1 MKWILSVAIG
11 IAISAMTIH
20 AHHSIAGVYDTNRQM
35 TIEATITE
43 FQFINPHPF
52 VLVEV
57 KNDAGTQPWRLEM
70 DNRRELIQIG
80 MNGETLKPVI
90 ASRLP
95 AAPAGTRP
103 RRSTSAGLI
112 GQLTAYATSRS
123 AGVQGFVN
131 RADYRRGL

>member
-11 IAISAMTIH
+11 IAIPAMTIH

-35 TIEATITE
+35 TIEATITQ

-70 DNRRELIQIG
+70 DNRGELIQIG
-80 MNGETLKPVI
+80 MNGETLKPGDRITVTGSPGRNQPQTLYI
-90 ASRLP
+90 RRLDRP
-95 AAPAGTRP
+95 ADGLRYEQVGGSP
-103 RRSTSAGLI
+103 RIRKP
-112 GQLTAYATSRS
+112 R
-123 AGVQGFVN
+123 
-131 RADYRRGL
+131 